1 MLDLMQRANSP
12 WIGINL
18 DTGNFV
24 SDDPYG
30 DLEKCIPYAVNVQVK
45 MTIKKTGGKSEP
57 TDMARIAELLKDGGY
72 QGFVILEFEEDKPYE
87 HIPAALDALKSAL
100 A

>member
-1 MLDLMQRANSP
+1 MERANSP

-30 DLEKCIPYAVNVQVK
+30 DLEKCIDYAVNVQVK
-45 MTIKKTGGKSEP
+45 VSMKAPNGKKYPADLKRIGK
-57 TDMARIAELLKDGGY
+57 ILKSANY
-72 QGFVILEFEEDKPYE
+72 QGFVILEHEDDEPYAQ
-87 HIPAALDALKSAL
+87 IPKSLKVLRESL